1 MIGFIVAVLSTR
13 GGQGAVLALG
23 AAALFFS
30 WLWRHDTK
38 VAAKA
43 TTEIV
48 RSLNSDAEKKA
59 NEAVKARAP
68 SLRTGAALRLR
79 DATNCRDCE

>member
-1 MIGFIVAVLSTR
+1 MIGFIVAMLSTR

-48 RSLNSDAEKKA
+48 RSLNADAEKKV

-68 SLRTGAALRLR
+68 ASRPGAAERLR
-79 DATNCRDCE
+79 RDSCRDC